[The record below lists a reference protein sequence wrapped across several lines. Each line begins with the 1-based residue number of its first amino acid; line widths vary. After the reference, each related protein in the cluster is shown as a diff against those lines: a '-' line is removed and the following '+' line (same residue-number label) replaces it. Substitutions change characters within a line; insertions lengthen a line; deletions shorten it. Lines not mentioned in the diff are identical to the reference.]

1 MAPFYVTTSI
11 PYTNAKPHVGF
22 SMELLQAD
30 CCARYHRMIG
40 DTVYFLTGTDEHG
53 MKMKQTADE
62 LGITVQK
69 LADENSAA
77 FQKLTKFLGSS
88 NDQFIRT
95 TEDRHKRGA
104 QKLWR
109 AIAKSGDLYKGV
121 YEGFYCVGCE
131 AYITE
136 KDLVDG
142 NCPLHRKPPD
152 FFKEENYFFRYSKY
166 LPVIRKLIEE
176 GHLTV
181 LPETRKMEML
191 QLIDR
196 GIEEKKDVSFSRPS
210 KTLSWGIAVPDDPTQ
225 TMYIWCD
232 ALANYITALDYEHE
246 GELFKT
252 FWPAHVQIIGKDI
265 LRFHAGYWIAMLLA
279 ARLPLPK
286 AIHVHGFIT
295 SEGQKMSKSLGN
307 VVDPFETGEQF
318 GIDALRYYLLR
329 EIPTTDDGDFS
340 KIRFKALYT
349 GDLAHNLGNLVSR
362 VFTMTEKYSNGK
374 VPPLA
379 KEEAVVNTVLATWKN
394 YHASL
399 EAFNLK
405 GALESVFA
413 LLDFANRYI
422 DETKPWE
429 LAKKEPTKVLQ
440 ILYHL
445 LELIRHVSF
454 MLLPFIPETAK
465 KIQQGLHCE
474 SEKLY
479 PDNITWGMLKE
490 GTGVKKIDALFP
502 PLS

>member
-1 MAPFYVTTSI
+1 M
-11 PYTNAKPHVGF
+11 
-22 SMELLQAD
+22 QAD
-30 CCARYHRMIG
+30 CLARYHRMIG
-40 DTVYFLTGTDEHG
+40 DNVYFLTGTDEHG
-53 MKMKQTADE
+53 MKMKQAADE
-62 LGITVQK
+62 LGITVQR
-69 LADENSAA
+69 LADDNSAA
-77 FQKLTKFLGSS
+77 FQKLTTFLGAS

-104 QKLWR
+104 QKLWS

-142 NCPLHRKPPD
+142 KCPNHKKPPE

-166 LPVIRKLIEE
+166 LPLIKKLIEE
-176 GHLTV
+176 GQLTV
-181 LPETRKMEML
+181 LPEARKAEML

-210 KTLSWGIAVPDDPTQ
+210 KTLSWGIPVPDDPSQ

-232 ALANYITALDYEHE
+232 ALSNYITALDFENE

-252 FWPAHVQIIGKDI
+252 FWPANVQIIGKDI

-279 ARLPLPK
+279 AHLPLPK

-307 VVDPFETGEQF
+307 VVDPFEMEKKY

-329 EIPTTDDGDFS
+329 EIPTMDDGDFS
-340 KIRFKALYT
+340 KTRFEALYT
-349 GDLAHNLGNLVSR
+349 GELAHNLGNLVSR
-362 VFTMTEKYSNGK
+362 VLTMTEKYSNGK
-374 VPPLA
+374 VPALA
-379 KEEAVVNTVLATWKN
+379 KEERVVNAVLSTWKN
-394 YHASL
+394 YHAHI
-399 EAFNLK
+399 EIFNLK
-405 GALESVFA
+405 AALESVFS
-413 LLDFANRYI
+413 LLDFANHYI

-429 LAKKEPTKVLQ
+429 LAKKDPAQVMQ

-465 KIQQGLHCE
+465 KIQEGLHLQG
-474 SEKLY
+474 EKLY
-479 PDNITWGMLKE
+479 PDAISWGMLKE
-490 GTGVKKIDALFP
+490 GESVKKIESLFP
-502 PLS
+502 ALG

>member
-1 MAPFYVTTSI
+1 MPSFYITTSI

-22 SMELLQAD
+22 SMELVQAD
-30 CCARYHRMIG
+30 CLARYHRMIG
-40 DTVYFLTGTDEHG
+40 DNVYFLTGTDEHG
-53 MKMKQTADE
+53 MKMKQAADE

-69 LADENSAA
+69 LADDNSAA
-77 FQKLTKFLGSS
+77 FQKLTTFLGAS
-88 NDQFIRT
+88 NNQFIRT

-104 QKLWR
+104 QKLWS

-121 YEGFYCVGCE
+121 YEGFYCIGCE

-142 NCPLHRKPPD
+142 KCPNHKKPPE

-166 LPVIRKLIEE
+166 LPLIKKLIEE
-176 GHLTV
+176 GQLTV
-181 LPETRKMEML
+181 LPEARKAEML
-191 QLIDR
+191 QLIER
-196 GIEEKKDVSFSRPS
+196 GIEEEKDVSFSRPS
-210 KTLSWGIAVPDDPTQ
+210 KTLSWGIPVPDDQSQ

-232 ALANYITALDYEHE
+232 ALSNYITALDFENK

-252 FWPAHVQIIGKDI
+252 FWPANVQIIGKDI

-307 VVDPFETGEQF
+307 VVDPFEIGEKY
-318 GIDALRYYLLR
+318 GVDALRYYLLR
-329 EIPTTDDGDFS
+329 EIPTMDDGDFS
-340 KIRFKALYT
+340 KTRFEALYT
-349 GDLAHNLGNLVSR
+349 GELAHNLGNLVSR
-362 VFTMTEKYSNGK
+362 VLVMTEKYNNGK

-379 KEEAVVNTVLATWKN
+379 KEETVVNTVLETWKN
-394 YHASL
+394 YHANI
-399 EAFNLK
+399 EIFNLK
-405 GALESVFA
+405 AALESVFS

-429 LAKKEPTKVLQ
+429 LAKKDPTKVLQ

-465 KIQQGLHCE
+465 KIQEGLHFQG
-474 SEKLY
+474 EKLY
-479 PDNITWGMLKE
+479 PDAISWGMLKE
-490 GTGVKKIDALFP
+490 GEGVKKIDALFP
-502 PLS
+502 ALR